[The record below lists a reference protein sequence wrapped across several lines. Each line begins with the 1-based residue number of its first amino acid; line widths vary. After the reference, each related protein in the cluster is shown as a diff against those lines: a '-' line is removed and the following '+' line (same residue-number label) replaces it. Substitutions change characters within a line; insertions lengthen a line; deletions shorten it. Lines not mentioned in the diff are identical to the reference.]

1 MAHIFQNQLSQ
12 SLPQPESDL
21 KFLIQLDKKYL
32 FCRYW
37 WSLRQ
42 SPYVIS
48 NQPLPPSDR
57 RPEYITKL
65 AHFELNR
72 LISTK
77 CRCGLKQ
84 MEFVNNFSNDA
95 KEIFLQLFFL
105 TIVQINACMC
115 LTFFLG
121 ETLNL
126 PSQSLTLCSQRHTEH
141 RIVAVMIVISTECA
155 LTRLL
160 TNDDHPSYPLFAL
173 HRPERHKMTLE
184 KLGRPPMN

>member
-1 MAHIFQNQLSQ
+1 M
-12 SLPQPESDL
+12 E
-21 KFLIQLDKKYL
+21 YL
-32 FCRYW
+32 
-37 WSLRQ
+37 
-42 SPYVIS
+42 
-48 NQPLPPSDR
+48 
-57 RPEYITKL
+57 
-65 AHFELNR
+65 
-72 LISTK
+72 
-77 CRCGLKQ
+77 
-84 MEFVNNFSNDA
+84 NNFSNDA
-95 KEIFLQLFFL
+95 KHIFLHLFFL

-141 RIVAVMIVISTECA
+141 RIVAVMIIIRTEGA

-160 TNDDHPSYPLFAL
+160 TNDDHPSYPIFAL

>member
-1 MAHIFQNQLSQ
+1 M
-12 SLPQPESDL
+12 E
-21 KFLIQLDKKYL
+21 YL
-32 FCRYW
+32 
-37 WSLRQ
+37 
-42 SPYVIS
+42 
-48 NQPLPPSDR
+48 
-57 RPEYITKL
+57 
-65 AHFELNR
+65 
-72 LISTK
+72 
-77 CRCGLKQ
+77 
-84 MEFVNNFSNDA
+84 NNFSNDA
-95 KEIFLQLFFL
+95 KHIFLQLFFL

-160 TNDDHPSYPLFAL
+160 TNDDHPSFPIFAL

-184 KLGRPPMN
+184 KLGRPPMNWGELRWTKTGRQINNKTERQKERTIDKWNWTKMNLWTRWPI